1 MLWAWKDTILSHYS
15 VLSGK
20 GLRNGIHKCCDK
32 RSVSTLSL
40 FPALRNFA
48 EGPPLRNLG
57 PLNEGGLGLLS
68 SDFGFARRP
77 SNVAYRVRIF

>member
-20 GLRNGIHKCCDK
+20 GLRNGIHKRCDT
-32 RSVSTLSL
+32 RSVYTLSL
-40 FPALRNFA
+40 FPALCNFA

-57 PLNEGGLGLLS
+57 PLNEGDLGLLP
-68 SDFGFARRP
+68 SDSGFAGRP
-77 SNVAYRVRIF
+77 TNSPS